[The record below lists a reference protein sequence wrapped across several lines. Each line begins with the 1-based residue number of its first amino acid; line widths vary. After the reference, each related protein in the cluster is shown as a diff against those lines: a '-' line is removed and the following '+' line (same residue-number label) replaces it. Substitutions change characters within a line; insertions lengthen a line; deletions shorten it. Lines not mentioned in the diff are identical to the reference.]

1 VRSTVAPSGY
11 YAHKSRPP
19 ATRTLSDA
27 ALAEVIEATFWD
39 REKGRGCAYLLDMIE
54 HRFLVRMHR
63 GKIEELVTDPGPL
76 EPYDFAIRAGR
87 ETWEGFCSEVP
98 PPMCHGIWS
107 ATFQRDMTLEG
118 NHLVIMQNLRVL
130 TRQLELLRITGPLG

>member
-1 VRSTVAPSGY
+1 MSSAG
-11 YAHKSRPP
+11 
-19 ATRTLSDA
+19 ATTAVERFRELSDGDP
-27 ALAEVIEATFWD
+27 EIQTH
-39 REKGRGCAYLLDMIE
+39 GRFFSCSYLLDMIE

-63 GKIEELVTDPGPL
+63 GRVEELVADPGPL